1 MRYLV
6 TGGAG
11 FIGSHLSN
19 LLVEEGHE
27 VVVVDDMSTGKVD
40 NLLSAGV
47 RLVPMNTA
55 NYEAMIVEA
64 QHADWIIHLAATVGV
79 KNTMDKTPQLIN
91 NNINN
96 TDMMFRIAAMLDKP
110 IFFAST
116 SEAYGNSPDI
126 PFKETTKSVFG
137 SPDVIRWS
145 YGQSKAMGEALA
157 NFYQKDRGLKFITG
171 RIFNSVG
178 PRQSGEYGSVLP
190 RFINSAVENKSLS
203 IYGSGLQTRSFCH
216 VSDTARAIYMLT
228 QSGRFGEAYNIGGS
242 KEISILS
249 LADTVIRQLQSM
261 STVSFIDYD
270 IAYGPGYEDIS
281 RRIADTTKIR
291 EHTGWEPEYSLEQII
306 NDIAKEYNG
315 D

>member
-1 MRYLV
+1 LRYLV

-47 RLVPMNTA
+47 RLVPINMA

-96 TDMMFRIAAMLDKP
+96 TDTMFRVAAMLDKP

-116 SEAYGNSPDI
+116 SEAYGTSPEV
-126 PFKETTKSVFG
+126 PFKETTASVFG

-145 YGQSKAMGEALA
+145 YGQSKAIGEALA
-157 NFYQKDRGLKFITG
+157 NFYQKDRGLRFVTG

-178 PRQSGEYGSVLP
+178 PRQSGEYGMVLP
-190 RFINSAVENKSLS
+190 RFVKAAVENKPLS
-203 IYGSGLQTRSFCH
+203 VYGSGLQTRSFCH
-216 VSDTARAIYMLT
+216 VLDTVRAIYMLT

-242 KEISILS
+242 KEVSILS
-249 LADTVIRQLQSM
+249 LADTVIRQTRSM
-261 STVSFIDYD
+261 STVSMIDYD
-270 IAYGPGYEDIS
+270 TAYGPGYEDTD
-281 RRIADTTKIR
+281 RRVADTKKITND
-291 EHTGWEPEYSLEQII
+291 TGWEPQYSLEQII
-306 NDIAKEYNG
+306 NDIAKEYNA